1 MTNTTG
7 IFLGPKA
14 AWPGASLEL
23 DAVQGLHGGRRIFI
37 YGTGQ
42 ALVQIVAPGQ
52 HEQRYEFKLARA
64 EVRRLLQLCI
74 EHDLVTIKPADR
86 PGQPDEGRPTLKLG
100 NDIHRFAIVSKWAGV
115 TDPRFDAIYAALLQL
130 ETRVQDLTPTDS
142 GRFDRYYKPNRGW
155 SAATWAIQKALLNL
169 TQLDGRAIGRFVL
182 AVILELINQLPLIVL
197 AIVLLMVA
205 YFWVEIDPAHT
216 YGFGSALLHGF
227 FWIQNGILTWF
238 TGRYAWAPTNTGLWY
253 YIGYWI
259 GAIAVPFSIR
269 TALQIFVLWL
279 KR

>member
-23 DAVQGLHGGRRIFI
+23 DDVQALHGGRRIFI

-42 ALVQIVAPGQ
+42 VLVQMVAPGQ
-52 HEQRYEFKLARA
+52 QEQRYEFKLARA

-74 EHDLVTIKPADR
+74 EHDLATIKPADR
-86 PGQPDEGRPTLKLG
+86 PGQPDEARPTLTLG
-100 NDIHRFAIVSKWAGV
+100 NDEGRFEIVSKWAGV

-130 ETRVQDLTPTDS
+130 ETRVQHLTPTDS

-155 SAATWAIQKALLNL
+155 RAVAWAIQKALLSL
-169 TQLDGRAIGRFVL
+169 TQLDRRAIGRFVL
-182 AVILELINQLPLIVL
+182 ALILEMINQLPLIVL
-197 AIVLLMVA
+197 AIVLLVVA
-205 YFWVEIDPAHT
+205 YFWVEIDPAQT

-227 FWIQNGILTWF
+227 FWIQNGILVWF
-238 TGRYAWAPTNTGLWY
+238 TGRYAWAPVNTGLWY
-253 YIGYWI
+253 HLGYWT
-259 GAIAVPFSIR
+259 GAIVVPFFIR
-269 TALQIFVLWL
+269 TAIQIIVLWL
-279 KR
+279 KG